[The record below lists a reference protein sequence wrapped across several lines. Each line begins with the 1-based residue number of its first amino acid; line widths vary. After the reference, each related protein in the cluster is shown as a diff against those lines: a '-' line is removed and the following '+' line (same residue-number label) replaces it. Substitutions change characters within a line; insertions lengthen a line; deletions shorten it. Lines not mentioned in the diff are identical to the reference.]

1 MHKKYGGKDF
11 VAISVNLDDPHD
23 AKAREKVQKFLDKQK
38 ATFTNVMLDAKPEVW
53 QEKLKIDGPPCV
65 YVFDRD
71 NHFVKK
77 LPVISAKDDEAE
89 PAEYSVVAPLV
100 AKLLGQG
107 AGGAR

>member
-1 MHKKYGGKDF
+1 MQKKYAGKGL

-23 AKAREKVQKFLDKQK
+23 ANARAKVQAFLEKQK

-53 QEKLKIDGPPCV
+53 QEKLKIDGPPCI

-77 LPVISAKDDEAE
+77 LPVISDKESEAE
-89 PAEYSVVAPLV
+89 SADYSVVEKYV
-100 AKLLGQG
+100 AQLLGQ
-107 AGGAR
+107 

>member
-1 MHKKYGGKDF
+1 MHQKYAGKDF

-23 AKAREKVQKFLDKQK
+23 AKMRAKVQAFLEKQN

-77 LPVISAKDDEAE
+77 LPVISDKESEAE
-89 PAEYSVVAPLV
+89 SADYSVVEKYV
-100 AKLLGQG
+100 AQLLGQ
-107 AGGAR
+107 

>member
-23 AKAREKVQKFLDKQK
+23 AKMRAKVQAFLEKQN
-38 ATFTNVMLDAKPEVW
+38 ATLTNVMLDAKPEVW
-53 QEKLKIDGPPCV
+53 QEKLKIDGPPCI

-77 LPVISAKDDEAE
+77 LPVISEKESEAE
-89 PAEYSVVAPLV
+89 PAEYSVVEKV
-100 AKLLGQG
+100 VTKLLGQ
-107 AGGAR
+107 